1 MRDGMDKTTK
11 ISIHTGDFDFEAEGG
26 RLEVEERLTRFKQEG
41 LWDAMLERIQETIE
55 FSKDTAEVNSGDAT
69 SNERGMNFRSLLE
82 NYALDGKPEQ
92 VLGALH
98 FLSEI
103 EKLNDCPP
111 RVINSLFEDAN
122 IEPPGNLSLY
132 INRLKER
139 NFLKIPS
146 KHGDKNRYA
155 ELTEEGRKHLEEKS
169 ENM

>member
-26 RLEVEERLTRFKQEG
+26 QLEVEERWTQFKQEG

-55 FSKDTAEVNSGDAT
+55 FSKDSTDINS
-69 SNERGMNFRSLLE
+69 SNTNQPERGVNFRLLLE

-98 FLSEI
+98 FLREI
-103 EKLNDCPP
+103 ENLTDCPP
-111 RVINSLFEDAN
+111 RVINSLFDDAK

-155 ELTEEGRKHLEEKS
+155 ELTEEGRKHLEDKS
-169 ENM
+169 EKM

>member
-1 MRDGMDKTTK
+1 MDKTTK
-11 ISIHTGDFDFEAEGG
+11 ISIHSGDFDFEAEGG
-26 RLEVEERLTRFKQEG
+26 RLEVEERLTQFKQEG

-55 FSKDTAEVNSGDAT
+55 FSKDTSEATSSDAT
-69 SNERGMNFRSLLE
+69 SPERGINFRSLLE

-98 FLSEI
+98 FLREI

-111 RVINSLFEDAN
+111 RAINSLFEDAN

-155 ELTEEGRKHLEEKS
+155 ELTKEGRKHLEEKS
-169 ENM
+169 EKN